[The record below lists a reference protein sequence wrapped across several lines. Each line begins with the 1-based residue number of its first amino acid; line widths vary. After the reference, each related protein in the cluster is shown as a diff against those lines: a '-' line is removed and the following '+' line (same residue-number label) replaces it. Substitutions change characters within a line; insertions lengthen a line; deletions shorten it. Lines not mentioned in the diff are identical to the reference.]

1 MNRIKLPTPDQ
12 IPKVALSLLDVVKKQ
27 LGMVP
32 NLMKI
37 LSISLI
43 ALEGYLHLNEALS
56 KGKLDAKTRKRI
68 ALAIAE
74 IVANRSGVSSDTK
87 AAAAVYFAARVV
99 QERGHVSDADFNA
112 VKAAGYTQ
120 AEIVEMFLHVAFNP
134 LTNFINV
141 VTQTEVDFPMVN
153 PLSLAVA

>member
-12 IPKVALSLLDVVKKQ
+12 IPTAALSLLDAVKKQ

-37 LSISLI
+37 LSISLV

-56 KGKLDAKTRKRI
+56 KGKLDAKTRERI

-74 IVANRSGVSSDTK
+74 IVANRSGVSSDPK
-87 AAAAVYFAARVV
+87 AAAAVYFATRVV

-120 AEIVEMFLHVAFNP
+120 AEIVEMFLHVAFNS

-141 VTQTEVDFPMVN
+141 VVQTEVDFPMVN
-153 PLSLAVA
+153 PLSRTAA